1 MMKALLAL
9 LLFAL
14 PLPAW
19 AWSHQSHM
27 ATGAIAYDQLAR
39 ENPAA
44 IAAIVA
50 IMAQHPDKARFD
62 RNLAGLSGPARDRAL
77 FMWMARWPDD
87 VRETPYDRP
96 KWHYY
101 GRVVSGWTRTFT
113 FHVGDAD
120 KAHPDNLAIAR
131 DAKRS
136 PADRAVALCWLFHIT
151 GDMHQPLHAGH
162 QANWRFPFTD
172 RLGTIA
178 WIRKKPRGTSVE
190 LHQLWDKALDQ
201 PGDDVTGAPVVAA
214 MAKAVPLSDRQR
226 GGDFALW
233 TAETAALARRIAY
246 APYAL
251 TATRDPSLAPVIPPS
266 ELDRL
271 HRIARVRV
279 AQAGERLGGLL
290 ATIPAP

>member
-1 MMKALLAL
+1 MRRALLAL

-14 PLPAW
+14 PLPAF
-19 AWSHQSHM
+19 AWSNQGHM
-27 ATGAIAYDQLAR
+27 ATGAIAYDRLAR
-39 ENPAA
+39 ENPQA

-62 RNLAGLSGPARDRAL
+62 RNLAGLRGPTRDRAL

-87 VRETPYDRP
+87 VRETPDDRP

-101 GRVVSGWTRTFT
+101 GRIVSGWGSLFT
-113 FHVGDAD
+113 FHVGEAD
-120 KAHPDNLAIAR
+120 KAFADNLAIIR

-136 PADRAVALCWLFHIT
+136 PADRAVAICWLFHIT

-162 QANWRFPFTD
+162 QMNWRFPLTD

-178 WIRKKPRGTSVE
+178 WIRKKPGGTSVE

-201 PGDDVTGAPVVAA
+201 PGDDAAGAPIVAA
-214 MAKAVPLSDRQR
+214 FAKAVPLTERQR
-226 GGDFALW
+226 SGDFAQW
-233 TAETAALARRIAY
+233 TAETVALARRYGY

-251 TATRDPSLAPVIPPS
+251 NATRNPSVAPVIPTDD
-266 ELDRL
+266 LNRL
-271 HRIARVRV
+271 RRIARVRV
-279 AQAGERLGGLL
+279 AQAGERLGALL
-290 ATIPAP
+290 TPLAPR